1 MLRMRLGVDGHLPC
15 LTVLLFGLG
24 GCGSAEDGDPE
35 ACGARGSITDL
46 SAEPQYSADYLH
58 RFTVEGCPVRLDV
71 IMTRTG
77 ACGPPDLVMGTPLG
91 ASTMDSAPRI
101 YVRGSTTSLGGAAT
115 GFDDNAV
122 LPPAAADT
130 GFRQGDLELHVV
142 PNDDSFLF
150 FRSAEDGHV
159 EAWPLDRDPIGCV

>member
-1 MLRMRLGVDGHLPC
+1 MLRMRLGVDGHLRC
-15 LTVLLFGLG
+15 LIVLLLGLG
-24 GCGSAEDGDPE
+24 GCGPAEDGDPD

-46 SAEPQYSADYLH
+46 SAEPKYSADYLH

-115 GFDDNAV
+115 GV
-122 LPPAAADT
+122 
-130 GFRQGDLELHVV
+130 H
-142 PNDDSFLF
+142 
-150 FRSAEDGHV
+150 
-159 EAWPLDRDPIGCV
+159 EASWRIVRRASTRR